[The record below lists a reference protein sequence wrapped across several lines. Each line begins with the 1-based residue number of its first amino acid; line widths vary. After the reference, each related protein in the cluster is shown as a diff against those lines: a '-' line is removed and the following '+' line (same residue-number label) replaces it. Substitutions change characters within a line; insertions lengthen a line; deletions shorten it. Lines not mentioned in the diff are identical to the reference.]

1 MHTKQYK
8 IPTVIELS
16 RMPDRFYN
24 FAIGLYLLHMAL
36 MAELTFYFPDVL
48 MRFRMPSFLLVAV
61 LALVA
66 VSSRAIFRGVS
77 LRSILVYFV
86 FLLMALSGIIYH
98 PENLVYMK
106 ETVFQGYFIKYVL
119 LFSALFLFEDKPDVR
134 IRQLTIIAL
143 AVLLMY
149 QYGVSHG
156 MYLNEKGDFG
166 YMSVGYGCAPWW
178 VILTQGIFYYKNKL
192 VKLACLLSSLY
203 FAIFILNYGNRG
215 ALVVIAV
222 AIVVLMA
229 VYIPLKHL
237 VLLSV
242 VIILAGFAVLLFL
255 QPLMELASD
264 FLGFDLS
271 LSRNFRLISNER
283 LGYDSGRF
291 PIYRACFEAILQHPL
306 FGNGSQGDRAATFA
320 ALESA
325 SNAHNAVIELCV
337 NFGVVFGGLIYV
349 WFLYVGFQMLFRCQN
364 KDWRALFLPFY
375 VYSMVELFFSG
386 EFYES
391 GYLLSS
397 IIIYFT
403 YVFGKRYVDRQRTAD
418 GIKPFTR
425 KGSPALSS
433 GFQPGGAD
441 YIKEEMGD
449 CL

>member
-61 LALVA
+61 LALAA

-106 ETVFQGYFIKYVL
+106 ETVFQGYFIKYVF

-156 MYLNEKGDFG
+156 MYLNEDGNFE

-178 VILTQGIFYYKNKL
+178 TILAQGIFYYKNKL
-192 VKLACLLSSLY
+192 AKLFCLIGSFY
-203 FAIFILNYGNRG
+203 FAGFILNYGNRG
-215 ALVVIAV
+215 ALAVIAV
-222 AIVVLMA
+222 MLIILLI
-229 VYIPLKHL
+229 VYIPLKYL
-237 VLLSV
+237 VLLG
-242 VIILAGFAVLLFL
+242 GFLLLTMLGILLFL
-255 QPLMELASD
+255 QPIMEMAGDL
-264 FLGFDLS
+264 LGFDLTV
-271 LSRNFRLISNER
+271 SRNFRLLSSGSI
-283 LGYDSGRF
+283 GYDSGRM
-291 PIYRACFEAILQHPL
+291 PIYNACFDAILQHPL
-306 FGNGSQGDRAATFA
+306 FGNGSNGDRAATFA
-320 ALESA
+320 KLGSPI
-325 SNAHNAVIELCV
+325 SAHNVIIELCV
-337 NFGVVFGGLIYV
+337 NFGVIIGVLIYI
-349 WFLYVGFQMLFRCQN
+349 WILYVGFRMLFRCQSRN
-364 KDWRALFLPFY
+364 WRALFLPFY
-375 VYSMVELFFSG
+375 VYSMVQLFFSG
-386 EFYES
+386 ILYES
-391 GYLLSS
+391 GHLLASVT
-397 IIIYFT
+397 IYFT
-403 YVFGKRYVDRQRTAD
+403 YTFHNKCIDHQSGTDLLHAALGPVKGVFRERPSK
-418 GIKPFTR
+418 F
-425 KGSPALSS
+425 
-433 GFQPGGAD
+433 
-441 YIKEEMGD
+441 
-449 CL
+449 